1 MTELPE
7 EERNRIST
15 LWVEATGE
23 SEVPDDRCRVKE
35 TVAMYEG
42 RLKKG
47 APPRPPPPSRR
58 RAPPPPTETDGFPLV
73 HQTACDHPEGTAAA
87 EDGNQSCGPTM
98 NGNEQSASG
107 EEHVEAN
114 ATLPQGPEEVLFLF
128 FFVTDCG
135 RVRVPVR
142 VGSHAAG

>member
-23 SEVPDDRCRVKE
+23 SEVPDDHCRVKE

-47 APPRPPPPSRR
+47 PPPRPPPPSRR
-58 RAPPPPTETDGFPLV
+58 RAPPPPNETNGFPLV

-87 EDGNQSCGPTM
+87 EDGNQSCAPTM

-128 FFVTDCG
+128 FLLLT
-135 RVRVPVR
+135 
-142 VGSHAAG
+142 AAELEFL